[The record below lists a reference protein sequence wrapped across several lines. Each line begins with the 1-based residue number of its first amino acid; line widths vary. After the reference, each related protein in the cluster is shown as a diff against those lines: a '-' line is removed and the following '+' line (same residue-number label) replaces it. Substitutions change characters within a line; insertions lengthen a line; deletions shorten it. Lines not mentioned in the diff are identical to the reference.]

1 MTVKTSI
8 SLNDTQANFA
18 KTLVEQGAFPS
29 LSAVAQHGIDLIR
42 QRQEAERTDTEALKA
57 LLQDRAKGPFISAED
72 FRSDVETMM
81 AEKRK
86 KYDLD
91 H

>member
-8 SLNDTQANFA
+8 SLSDTQADFA
-18 KTLVEQGAFPS
+18 KSLVEQGAFPS

-42 QRQEAERTDTEALKA
+42 QRQDAERTDTEALKT
-57 LLQDRAKGPFISAED
+57 LLRDRAQGPFVSAET
-72 FRSDVETMM
+72 FRSDVDAMLT
-81 AEKRK
+81 AKRMGN
-86 KYDLD
+86 DLD

>member
-8 SLNDTQANFA
+8 SLNDAQAAFA

-42 QRQEAERTDTEALKA
+42 QRQDAEQADTEALKA
-57 LLQDRAKGPFISAED
+57 LLQSRARGGGVPAED
-72 FRSDVETMM
+72 FRTRVDAMLED
-81 AEKRK
+81 KRRSHG
-86 KYDLD
+86 LD
-91 H
+91 N